1 MGADKL
7 AENTPNAQK
16 FMCPNCMSKPKSLGF
31 RWKRLHWASVVRVWM
46 HVQSGE
52 ALLRHNN
59 VHKTETQNRWSYDL
73 LKILCLTSF
82 KVNVNP
88 LLNQLL
94 KASQQRAADQEMFD
108 LSTDQLEAS
117 CKVNWKS
124 EFRTNISILVKTAVH
139 DMLHQSRISKLNEFC
154 TKKVC
159 LF

>member
-1 MGADKL
+1 M
-7 AENTPNAQK
+7 
-16 FMCPNCMSKPKSLGF
+16 
-31 RWKRLHWASVVRVWM
+31 
-46 HVQSGE
+46 
-52 ALLRHNN
+52 
-59 VHKTETQNRWSYDL
+59 
-73 LKILCLTSF
+73 TSF

-139 DMLHQSRISKLNEFC
+139 DMLHQSRISKFNEFLHKENKYLAHVIEQPNFRIPNPQYLQRNFC
-154 TKKVC
+154 FDFFNDSENT
-159 LF
+159 F